1 MAALRCCPLMLYTPT
16 LKLGVAPCLMGP
28 TFPILPCCSQES
40 DLPTLL
46 SSLHRSSHL
55 VMPEHQSR
63 CEFQRSGV
71 EIGLGGP
78 GEEPGSTRGQEGAA
92 RATAA

>member
-1 MAALRCCPLMLYTPT
+1 MATLRCCPLVPYTSI
-16 LKLGVAPCLMGP
+16 LKLGLAPRIMGP

-63 CEFQRSGV
+63 CEFQRSRV

-78 GEEPGSTRGQEGAA
+78 GEELRSTRGQEGAA